1 LSKIEEKEFSTN
13 YLVIFG
19 LSCIVSFGLI
29 VRFFYFPDDIPIVT
43 DGYISFLYASKTV
56 LDGALPVGYSV
67 VNSGWSYFLSLLFVF
82 SDKMD
87 PLQLMDIQRSTSIVI
102 SSITAIP
109 LFFILKKFAT
119 VKWALFG
126 SFLIV
131 IEPRLLLMSIEG
143 INYSLFLFL
152 FILSIALFLKKTN
165 LSLVCSFICIA
176 FLALVRYEGILLIIP
191 LSISYF
197 IKFRDKKTTYRYLL
211 MIFVI
216 AIILIPIAG
225 LRIQATE
232 EICMEYS
239 FIKFCGDDGITSHL
253 IGGIDFF
260 IRHIVLNS
268 QEQSEEFYKVDNTST
283 MFHKEKYT
291 TNDSNFIP
299 ALQEILY
306 RLVKF
311 VGLSLFPIFGVL
323 ILLNFITQLKVRN
336 KINLEFNSIVV
347 LLCSGAMILPALY
360 AYVRGIDDLRYVL
373 ILIPLFC
380 ILSITFKRSG
390 ILKRLDSRYAFVI
403 FILFVIFS
411 SIIFTEYNKR
421 DYDYENRIFTIS
433 QELVKRTDVTN
444 YYNHAGYLKVAMD
457 FYDWPE
463 FSKTYLEKNGKLTY
477 KVNLISTEKSSN
489 IEEFI
494 IESRNEGLKFIVVDK
509 DTKLL
514 ESLEDN
520 SKRFSYLTKVFDYDN
535 FDLKNEF
542 SIYEINYELFDLRT

>member
-1 LSKIEEKEFSTN
+1 MSKIEEKELSTN
-13 YLVIFG
+13 YLIIFG

-29 VRFFYFPDDIPIVT
+29 VRFFYFPNDIPIVT

-56 LDGALPVGYSV
+56 LDGALPIGYSV

-102 SSITAIP
+102 SAITAIP
-109 LFFILKKFAT
+109 LFFILKKFAPT
-119 VKWALFG
+119 KWALFG

-143 INYSLFLFL
+143 INYTLFLFL

-165 LSLVCSFICIA
+165 LSLFCSFICIA
-176 FLALVRYEGILLIIP
+176 LLALVRYEGILLIIP

-197 IKFRDKKTTYRYLL
+197 IKFRDKKSICRYLF
-211 MIFVI
+211 MIFCIV
-216 AIILIPIAG
+216 IILIPVAG
-225 LRIQATE
+225 LRIEATE
-232 EICMEYS
+232 EICMKYTFTE
-239 FIKFCGDDGITSHL
+239 FCGDDGITSHIL
-253 IGGIDFF
+253 GGIDYF
-260 IRHIVLNS
+260 IRYIVLT
-268 QEQSEEFYKVDNTST
+268 EQASNEILDDDE
-283 MFHKEKYT
+283 FHKSKYVT
-291 TNDSNFIP
+291 ESSNFIP
-299 ALQEILY
+299 ASQESLV
-306 RLVKF
+306 RLIKF
-311 VGLSLFPIFGVL
+311 IGLSLFPIFGVL
-323 ILLNFITQLKVRN
+323 ILLNFITQLKLRN
-336 KINLEFNSIVV
+336 RIKLEFNSIVV
-347 LLCSGAMILPALY
+347 LLCSGIMILPALY

-373 ILIPLFC
+373 VLIPLFC

-390 ILKRLDSRYAFVI
+390 ILKRLDSKYAFI
-403 FILFVIFS
+403 FFILFVIFS

-421 DYDYENRIFTIS
+421 DYEHENKIFIIS

-463 FSKTYLEKNGKLTY
+463 FSKTYLENNGKLTY
-477 KVNLISTEKSSN
+477 KVNLISTEKSSS

-494 IESRNEGLKFIVVDK
+494 IESRNDGLKFIVVDS

-520 SKRFSYLTKVFDYDN
+520 SKKITYLTKVFDYNN
-535 FDLKNEF
+535 FDSKNEF